1 MELYSS
7 TEDYV
12 ILAVVFI
19 VIGVLGRLVDN
30 YLKLRTDKEFDSLID
45 DILQQDTLPLTEVD
59 RLSDIE
65 VVTEAILLAYDM
77 DEIEKAEQLGVY
89 LNQLR
94 ALVYKR

>member
-19 VIGVLGRLVDN
+19 VIGVLARIVDN
-30 YLKLRTDKEFDSLID
+30 YLKLRTDKEFDALID

-65 VVTEAILLAYDM
+65 VVTEAIILAYDM

>member
-7 TEDYV
+7 TEDYI
-12 ILAVVFI
+12 ILAFIFIILGVV
-19 VIGVLGRLVDN
+19 GRLVDG
-30 YLKLRTDKEFDSLID
+30 YLKLRTDKEFDSLIN

-59 RLSDIE
+59 RLEDME
-65 VVTEAILLAYDM
+65 VVKEAILLAYDM
-77 DEIEKAEQLGVY
+77 DEDEKAEQLGVY